1 MSLDYDREMVTMGPD
16 KSKSFALPDGAI
28 LTVTQPQVQV
38 PELLVNPSV
47 GTPELWKAVGL
58 AGPPPS
64 QPEDVWHGRV
74 DRWRHVFH
82 PVHVRGPVDHQGAVR
97 GARRRHCAPQV
108 SVSGVGV

>member
-64 QPEDVWHGRV
+64 LQVRV
-74 DRWRHVFH
+74 C
-82 PVHVRGPVDHQGAVR
+82 VRRNSRSSDCGMSRSDL
-97 GARRRHCAPQV
+97 
-108 SVSGVGV
+108 